1 MGSLLNLHIV
11 LHIIKHMSTN
21 KFRSVAFIVIFIYI
35 LYNLIFL
42 MTLAALRPKT
52 IVVGVSDTGHR
63 VAEDHPNHNPRIT
76 QVVVDALREL
86 NEEGIGYGCLSIMFG
101 ISRGYIAQI
110 CRYEKRVS
118 YATRYKTIQVR

>member
-1 MGSLLNLHIV
+1 
-11 LHIIKHMSTN
+11 
-21 KFRSVAFIVIFIYI
+21 
-35 LYNLIFL
+35 
-42 MTLAALRPKT
+42 MTLATLRPKT